1 MYQFGKDCVVL
12 PGVSWGSSQSDT
24 LLDEASSTALETSFF
39 VIYTSI
45 GQQYK

>member
-12 PGVSWGSSQSDT
+12 QGVSWGSSQSDT